1 MTRTSGEEVY
11 GWASWNGQIVR
22 IFVSHVN
29 GDQWAFA
36 EEKPLVIYMVPSQ
49 GGSSQPP
56 GGRLTP
62 LDFFHLGASRD
73 CPHWSRHVPGIDV
86 TSLPH
91 SASARSTAYGSVY
104 PQNTLCTI
112 MVFPIAL
119 LLIKDFHRDFT
130 AKGIQ
135 QRALGHGIK
144 WFNHVLHLLE
154 ATGQILKVD

>member
-1 MTRTSGEEVY
+1 MWLGLLEWSDCEDICVSCEWWPVGIRWREALGNLY
-11 GWASWNGQIVR
+11 GS
-22 IFVSHVN
+22 F
-29 GDQWAFA
+29 
-36 EEKPLVIYMVPSQ
+36 P

-119 LLIKDFHRDFT
+119 LLIKDFHSISCFT

-154 ATGQILKVD
+154 ATGQILKVDWYNVMA